1 MEVTGHM
8 PNQDAPRSRSASIWD
23 VARVAGVSQQTVS
36 RVINGKA
43 RVSEETRVKVLQVI
57 EEMGYRPNK
66 LARALAGG
74 PVRSVTVLTSDTSLY
89 GAAATLRGMEEA
101 ARTAGFSV
109 GISVL
114 EPGSGQRD
122 VAERLNRP
130 GEAVMVIAFDAAGVR
145 ALGALPPD
153 VPVAA
158 AVERRPDIET
168 KNPWQ
173 VWLDDR
179 AAAAHATRYL
189 LSLGHPTVH
198 YLAIPS
204 STSELPQRTQGW
216 MDALRAAERP
226 VPEPLHGGWSPRS
239 GYLAVRDLVADPSV
253 TAILCGNDDLAL
265 GVMRAAREAGR
276 DIPGD
281 LSVVGFDDSPPAA
294 YLNPSLTTVRLDFQ
308 GLGRACFNLLHRR
321 LDPHTAPA
329 VPAWSEPEL
338 IVRESSGPAPRSTG

>member
-8 PNQDAPRSRSASIWD
+8 PPQDAPRTRSASIWD

-43 RVSEETRVKVLQVI
+43 RVSEATRAKVLQVI
-57 EEMGYRPNK
+57 AELGYRPNR
-66 LARALAGG
+66 LAQALAGG
-74 PVRSVTVLTSDTSLY
+74 PVRSVTVLTSDTALY

-114 EPGSGQRD
+114 ERSSGQAD
-122 VAERLNRP
+122 IALRLNRP
-130 GEAVMVIAFDAAGVR
+130 GEAVMVIAFDDAGVR
-145 ALGALPPD
+145 ALRALPAD
-153 VPVAA
+153 VPVTA
-158 AVERRPDIET
+158 AVERRPDDGPDD
-168 KNPWQ
+168 PWQ
-173 VWLDDR
+173 IWLDDR

-189 LSLGHPTVH
+189 LGLGHQTVH
-198 YLAIPS
+198 YVAIPS
-204 STSELPQRTQGW
+204 STSALPQRTQGW
-216 MDALRAAERP
+216 QDALRAAGRP
-226 VPEPLHGGWSPRS
+226 LPEPLPGGWSPRS
-239 GYLAVRDLVADPSV
+239 GYLAVRSLLADRSV

-281 LSVVGFDDSPPAA
+281 LSVVGFDDSPPSA
-294 YLNPSLTTVRLDFQ
+294 YLNPSLTTVRLDFE
-308 GLGRACFNLLHRR
+308 GLGRACFGLLHRR
-321 LDPHTAPA
+321 LDPQNAAA

-338 IVRESSGPAPRSTG
+338 IVRESSGPAPA

>member
-8 PNQDAPRSRSASIWD
+8 PPQDAPRTRSASIWD

-43 RVSEETRVKVLQVI
+43 RVSEATRARVLQVI
-57 EEMGYRPNK
+57 AELGYRPNR
-66 LARALAGG
+66 LAQALAGG
-74 PVRSVTVLTSDTSLY
+74 PVRSVTVLTSDTALY

-114 EPGSGQRD
+114 ERGSGQAD
-122 VAERLNRP
+122 IALRLNRP
-130 GEAVMVIAFDAAGVR
+130 GEAVMVIAFDDAGVR
-145 ALGALPPD
+145 ALRALPAD
-153 VPVAA
+153 VPVTA
-158 AVERRPDIET
+158 AVERRPDDGPDD
-168 KNPWQ
+168 PWQ
-173 VWLDDR
+173 IWLDDR

-189 LSLGHPTVH
+189 LSLGHQTVH
-198 YLAIPS
+198 YVAIPS
-204 STSELPQRTQGW
+204 STSALPQRTQGW
-216 MDALRAAERP
+216 QDALRAAGRP
-226 VPEPLHGGWSPRS
+226 LPEPLPGGWSPRS
-239 GYLAVRDLVADPSV
+239 GYLAVRSLLADRSV

-281 LSVVGFDDSPPAA
+281 LSVVGFDDSPPSA
-294 YLNPSLTTVRLDFQ
+294 YLNPSLTTVRLDFE
-308 GLGRACFNLLHRR
+308 GLGRACFGLLHRR
-321 LDPHTAPA
+321 LDPQNAAA

-338 IVRESSGPAPRSTG
+338 IVRESSGPAPS

>member
-1 MEVTGHM
+1 MEVTGHISGE
-8 PNQDAPRSRSASIWD
+8 DVPRRSASIWD

-36 RVINGKA
+36 RVINGKG
-43 RVSEETRVKVLQVI
+43 RVSAETRAKVLRVI
-57 EEMGYRPNK
+57 EELGYRPNK
-66 LARALAGG
+66 LARMLAGG

-130 GEAVMVIAFDAAGVR
+130 GEAVMVIAYDDAGVR
-145 ALGALPPD
+145 ALASLPPD
-153 VPVAA
+153 VPMAA
-158 AVERRPDIET
+158 AVERRPGAEAPD
-168 KNPWQ
+168 PWQ

-189 LSLGHPTVH
+189 LSLGHRTVH
-198 YLAIPS
+198 YVAIPS
-204 STSELPQRTQGW
+204 STSDLPQRTQGW
-216 MDALRAAERP
+216 ADALRAAGRP
-226 VPEPLHGGWSPRS
+226 LPEPLHGGWSPRS
-239 GYLAVRDLVADPSV
+239 GYLAVRPLAADPSV

-276 DIPGD
+276 HIPGD

-294 YLNPSLTTVRLDFQ
+294 YLNPSLTTVRLDFE
-308 GLGRACFNLLHRR
+308 GLGRACFGLLHRR
-321 LDPHTAPA
+321 LDPQNAPA

-338 IVRESSGPAPRSTG
+338 IVRESSAPAPGSTF

>member
-8 PNQDAPRSRSASIWD
+8 PAQDAPRTRSASIWD

-43 RVSEETRVKVLQVI
+43 RVSEATRAKVLQVI
-57 EEMGYRPNK
+57 AELGYRPNR
-66 LARALAGG
+66 LAQALAGG
-74 PVRSVTVLTSDTSLY
+74 PVRSVTVLTSDTALY

-114 EPGSGQRD
+114 ERTSGQAD
-122 VAERLNRP
+122 IALRLNRP
-130 GEAVMVIAFDAAGVR
+130 GEAVMVIAFDDAGVR
-145 ALGALPPD
+145 ALRALPAD

-158 AVERRPDIET
+158 AVERQPDDGPDE
-168 KNPWQ
+168 PWQ

-189 LSLGHPTVH
+189 LGLGHHTVH
-198 YLAIPS
+198 YVAIPS
-204 STSELPQRTQGW
+204 STSALPQRTQGW
-216 MDALRAAERP
+216 QDALRAAGRP
-226 VPEPLHGGWSPRS
+226 VPEPLPGGWSPRS
-239 GYLAVRDLVADPSV
+239 GYLAVRSLLADRSV
-253 TAILCGNDDLAL
+253 TAVLCGNDDLAL

-281 LSVVGFDDSPPAA
+281 ISVVGFDDSPPSA
-294 YLNPSLTTVRLDFQ
+294 YLNPSLTTVRLDFE
-308 GLGRACFNLLHRR
+308 GLGRACFGLLHRR
-321 LDPHTAPA
+321 LDPQNAPA
-329 VPAWSEPEL
+329 APAWSEPEL
-338 IVRESSGPAPRSTG
+338 IVRESSGPAPA